1 MLRAYMYE
9 KGIMDQLTF
18 SRYELNLEDF
28 DHVLTISVDTRL
40 DE

>member
-1 MLRAYMYE
+1 MLRAHMYE

-28 DHVLTISVDTRL
+28 DHVLTISVDTRH